1 MLSWREDTSPGD
13 HDTLISACNPLR
25 YERMGVEGWHASCA
39 GNYQK
44 AVEEFLDSDAI
55 SSKTSSASTNDK
67 EEIRDNSFPLTP
79 PPPLNLFMNVKVD
92 GETGGIVFRAPTSKA
107 GDYVV
112 LEALMDVVV
121 VMSACPM
128 DRRASEDW
136 VPEPKEVHYEVR
148 EG

>member
-1 MLSWREDTSPGD
+1 MLSWREDTSLGD

-39 GNYQK
+39 GNYQG
-44 AVEEFLDSDAI
+44 AVEGFL
-55 SSKTSSASTNDK
+55 SSKTSTSSADIRDDK
-67 EEIRDNSFPLTP
+67 EEKESRDDIFPATP

-92 GETGGIVFRAPTSKA
+92 GSGGIVFRAPTSKA

-128 DRRASEDW
+128 DQRASEDW
-136 VPEPKEVHYEVR
+136 VPDPKEVCYEVR
-148 EG
+148 GG